1 MAGWTSIITST
12 ASILST
18 SDSTVAII
26 AMPLSTMDAV
36 TSSEM
41 VIVMVCALKM
51 LKMTGVVKNNCIFW
65 QKEAEK

>member
-1 MAGWTSIITST
+1 MAGWTYTIIST
-12 ASILST
+12 VSILST

-41 VIVMVCALKM
+41 VIGMVCALKM
-51 LKMTGVVKNNCIFW
+51 LKMMGVMKNNCIFW

>member
-41 VIVMVCALKM
+41 VIGMVCALKM

>member
-1 MAGWTSIITST
+1 MAGWTYTIIST

-26 AMPLSTMDAV
+26 AKPLSTMDAV

-41 VIVMVCALKM
+41 VIGMECALKM

>member
-18 SDSTVAII
+18 SDSTGAII

-41 VIVMVCALKM
+41 VIGMVCALKM

>member
-18 SDSTVAII
+18 NDSTVAII
-26 AMPLSTMDAV
+26 ATPLSTMDAV

-41 VIVMVCALKM
+41 AIGMVCALKM

-65 QKEAEK
+65 QKDAEK

>member
-1 MAGWTSIITST
+1 M
-12 ASILST
+12 ST

-26 AMPLSTMDAV
+26 AMPLSTMDVV

-41 VIVMVCALKM
+41 AIGMVCALKM

>member
-1 MAGWTSIITST
+1 MAGWTYTIIST
-12 ASILST
+12 VSILST

-26 AMPLSTMDAV
+26 AAPLSTMDAV

-41 VIVMVCALKM
+41 AIGMVGALKM
-51 LKMTGVVKNNCIFW
+51 LKMMGVMKNNCIFW

>member
-1 MAGWTSIITST
+1 MGGWIYTIIST
-12 ASILST
+12 VSILST
-18 SDSTVAII
+18 SNSTVAII
-26 AMPLSTMDAV
+26 ATPLSTMDVV

-41 VIVMVCALKM
+41 VIGMVGALKM

>member
-1 MAGWTSIITST
+1 MST

-18 SDSTVAII
+18 NDSTVAII

-36 TSSEM
+36 ISSEM
-41 VIVMVCALKM
+41 VIGMVCALKI

>member
-1 MAGWTSIITST
+1 MAGWTYTIIST

-18 SDSTVAII
+18 NDSTVAII

-36 TSSEM
+36 ISSEM
-41 VIVMVCALKM
+41 VIGMVCALKI